1 MPLLHL
7 SGISKPTPTQLYEY
21 SKIGTPVKLALAV
34 SLLMTLTLVALANM
48 NQNKSSIQQRTSE
61 ETRALQFST
70 GEVKNAV
77 IYLGADPDNC
87 MAIRPNPPTPE
98 MIARAQ
104 PFRADT
110 LQEMEAIIKNP
121 SHVING

>member
-7 SGISKPTPTQLYEY
+7 NGTSKPTPTQLYEY
-21 SKIGTPVKLALAV
+21 SKIATPEKLALAV

-48 NQNKSSIQQRTSE
+48 NQNKSSIQQQTSDIPRE
-61 ETRALQFST
+61 DRMTAVMYPQPDGSALYAFAP
-70 GEVKNAV
+70 K
-77 IYLGADPDNC
+77 
-87 MAIRPNPPTPE
+87 PPTPE

-110 LQEMEAIIKNP
+110 LQEVEAIIKNP
-121 SHVING
+121 SHVISG

>member
-1 MPLLHL
+1 MPLLHWN
-7 SGISKPTPTQLYEY
+7 GISKPTPTQLYEY

-48 NQNKSSIQQRTSE
+48 NQNKSSTQQRTSE
-61 ETRALQFST
+61 DIRVLQFST

-98 MIARAQ
+98 MVERAQ

-110 LQEMEAIIKNP
+110 LQEMEAIIKHP
-121 SHVING
+121 SHVIHG